1 VINPEV
7 KHHLLLGFGWCLSMR
22 KPNGEQIW
30 LLIAERD
37 KPMSTL
43 EIAKELGIEEQIVQ
57 DILKQEQF
65 RFQPTSDGKWEL
77 TVWHIDPARPFVT
90 KAELIFWFARCPI
103 PTKLLLQFLRKVHNQ
118 LQEEG
123 MLRVLKSRADKF
135 ICENDHWRL
144 VYPDTKTRIER
155 YVQELIKSKQT
166 EIYKLLV
173 TTKEP
178 VSLCNIKAYIELER
192 QLESFAS
199 AWRLNETERA
209 FMEQLANSHLLHTIN
224 DIDGIIC
231 LPNDRWIVLS
241 QNHLWVIIEY
251 LRNNEISLTARE
263 ILKSVLGIIC
273 EEADETIILSE
284 LEHRLSDCEQ
294 LECIDGKW
302 ICKKPFASRFI
313 FYDPET
319 FVVVVEKDERIDV
332 GSEKERW
339 LKEKGFY
346 MTARFGR

>member
-1 VINPEV
+1 
-7 KHHLLLGFGWCLSMR
+7 MR

-43 EIAKELGIEEQIVQ
+43 EIAKELGIGEQIVQ

-103 PTKLLLQFLRKVHNQ
+103 PTKLLLQLLRKVHNQ

-166 EIYKLLV
+166 EIYKLFV

-273 EEADETIILSE
+273 EETDEAIILSE
-284 LEHRLSDCEQ
+284 LEHLLSDCEQ
-294 LECIDGKW
+294 LEYIDDKW
-302 ICKKPFASRFI
+302 LCKKPFASRFI

-346 MTARFGR
+346 ITARFGR